1 MASRIYC
8 EMVQNST
15 KRRGRPPAYVPEV
28 ALARATKAFW
38 ETGYAATSL
47 DDLALATGMNR
58 PSLYGA
64 FGDKHALYLKAL
76 AAYWDAGRTGLADAL
91 APERPLREGLRRVYA
106 LALDLYFPADGQP
119 RGCFLIGTAT
129 TEAMRDADVRTTLG
143 EALREI
149 DAAFEARLRLAQER
163 GELAAGSDPRILAQL
178 ASATLHTL
186 ALRSRAGASRAELE
200 ALADGAV
207 ALICG
212 PPRPTG

>member
-1 MASRIYC
+1 
-8 EMVQNST
+8 MVQNSS

-38 ETGYAATSL
+38 DSGFAATSL
-47 DDLALATGMNR
+47 DDLAAATGMNR

-76 AAYWDAGRTGLADAL
+76 TAYWEAGRSAMSEAL
-91 APERPLREGLRRVYA
+91 APERPLREGLRSVYA
-106 LALDLYFPADGQP
+106 AALDLYFPPRGQP

-129 TEAMRDADVRTTLG
+129 TEAMRDADVRATLA

-149 DAAFEARLRLAQER
+149 DEAFEARFRRAQED
-163 GELAAGSDPRILAQL
+163 GELPAVAHPRILAQL
-178 ASATLHTL
+178 AGATLHTL
-186 ALRSRAGASRAELE
+186 ALRSRVGELRTELE
-200 ALADGAV
+200 ALADGAI

-212 PPRPTG
+212 PTRPAR

>member
-1 MASRIYC
+1 
-8 EMVQNST
+8 MVQKEQ

-38 ETGYAATSL
+38 DSGFAATSL
-47 DDLALATGMNR
+47 DDLAAATGMNR

-76 AAYWDAGRTGLADAL
+76 SAYWEAGRSGMTEAL
-91 APERPLREGLRRVYA
+91 APERPLREGLRRVYTV
-106 LALDLYFPADGQP
+106 ALDLYFPSKGQP

-129 TEAMRDADVRTTLG
+129 TEAMRDADVRATLA

-149 DAAFEARLRLAQER
+149 DEAFEARLRLAQAG
-163 GELAAGSDPRILAQL
+163 GELAADADPRTLAQL
-178 ASATLHTL
+178 AAATLHTL
-186 ALRSRAGASRAELE
+186 ALRSRAGESRAELE
-200 ALADGAV
+200 TLADGAV

-212 PPRPTG
+212 PTRPVR

>member
-1 MASRIYC
+1 
-8 EMVQNST
+8 MVQNSA

-38 ETGYAATSL
+38 ESGFAATSL
-47 DDLALATGMNR
+47 DDLAAATGMNR

-64 FGDKHALYLKAL
+64 FGDKHALYLRAL
-76 AAYWDAGRTGLADAL
+76 AAYWNASRLAMADAL
-91 APERPLREGLRRVYA
+91 APDRPLHEGLRRVYSI
-106 LALDLYFPADGQP
+106 ALDLYFPPNGQP

-129 TEAMRDADVRTTLG
+129 TEAMRDADVRETLA

-149 DAAFEARLRLAQER
+149 DAALEVRLRLGQER
-163 GELAAGSDPRILAQL
+163 GELAAQADPRILAML
-178 ASATLHTL
+178 AAATLHTL

-200 ALADGAV
+200 MLADGAV

-212 PPRPTG
+212 PTRVGG

>member
-1 MASRIYC
+1 
-8 EMVQNST
+8 MVQ
-15 KRRGRPPAYVPEV
+15 KEQRRRGRPPAYVPEV

-38 ETGYAATSL
+38 ESGYAATSL
-47 DDLALATGMNR
+47 DDLAAATGMNR

-76 AAYWDAGRTGLADAL
+76 AAYWEAGRLAMADAL
-91 APERPLREGLRRVYA
+91 APDRPLREGLRRVYGI
-106 LALDLYFPADGQP
+106 ALDLYFPAKGQP

-143 EALREI
+143 DALREI
-149 DAAFEARLRLAQER
+149 DAAFEARLRLGQER
-163 GELAAGSDPRILAQL
+163 GELATEADPSILAKL
-178 ASATLHTL
+178 AGAMLHTL

-200 ALADGAV
+200 RLADGAV

-212 PPRPTG
+212 PDLTV

>member
-1 MASRIYC
+1 
-8 EMVQNST
+8 MVQKSE

-38 ETGYAATSL
+38 ESGFAATSL
-47 DDLALATGMNR
+47 DDLAAATGMNR

-76 AAYWDAGRTGLADAL
+76 TTYWDAGRSAMADAL
-91 APERPLREGLRRVYA
+91 APDRPLREGLRRVYTI
-106 LALDLYFPADGQP
+106 ALDLYFPPNGQP

-129 TEAMRDADVRTTLG
+129 TEAMRDSDVRATLA

-149 DAAFEARLRLAQER
+149 DAAFEVRFQLGKER
-163 GELAAGSDPRILAQL
+163 GELGAEASPDMLAKLAGAV
-178 ASATLHTL
+178 LHTL
-186 ALRSRAGASRAELE
+186 ALRSRAGESRAELE
-200 ALADGAV
+200 KLADGAV

-212 PPRPTG
+212 PAAAAS

>member
-1 MASRIYC
+1 
-8 EMVQNST
+8 MVQKEQ

-38 ETGYAATSL
+38 ESGFAATSL
-47 DDLALATGMNR
+47 DDLAAATGMNR

-76 AAYWDAGRTGLADAL
+76 TAYWQAGRLAMADAL
-91 APERPLREGLRRVYA
+91 APDRPLREGLRRVYEA
-106 LALDLYFPADGQP
+106 ALDIYFPAQGQA

-129 TEAMRDADVRTTLG
+129 TEAMRDSDVRATLA

-149 DAAFEARLRLAQER
+149 DAGFEARLRLGQER
-163 GELAAGSDPRILAQL
+163 GELAAAADPCILAML
-178 ASATLHTL
+178 AAATLHTL
-186 ALRSRAGASRAELE
+186 ALRSRAGASRGELE
-200 ALADGAV
+200 ELADGAV

-212 PPRPTG
+212 PAPVAS

>member
-1 MASRIYC
+1 
-8 EMVQNST
+8 MVQKGQ

-38 ETGYAATSL
+38 ESGFAATSL
-47 DDLALATGMNR
+47 DDLAAATGMNR

-64 FGDKHALYLKAL
+64 FGDKHALYLRAL
-76 AAYWDAGRTGLADAL
+76 DAYWDAGRTGMANAL
-91 APERPLREGLRRVYA
+91 APDRPLREGLRRVYSI
-106 LALDLYFPADGQP
+106 ALDLYFPPNGQP

-129 TEAMRDADVRTTLG
+129 TEAMRDADVRATLA

-149 DAAFEARLRLAQER
+149 DAAFEARLRLAKER
-163 GELAAGSDPRILAQL
+163 GELTGTADPCLLAMLAA
-178 ASATLHTL
+178 ATLHTL

-200 ALADGAV
+200 KLADGAV

-212 PPRPTG
+212 AGLAAS

>member
-1 MASRIYC
+1 
-8 EMVQNST
+8 MVQKEQ

-38 ETGYAATSL
+38 DSGFAATSL
-47 DDLALATGMNR
+47 DDLAAATGMNR

-76 AAYWDAGRTGLADAL
+76 SAYWEAGRSGMTEAL
-91 APERPLREGLRRVYA
+91 APDRPLRDGLRRVYTV
-106 LALDLYFPADGQP
+106 ALDLYFPSKGQP

-129 TEAMRDADVRTTLG
+129 TEAMRDADVRATLA

-149 DAAFEARLRLAQER
+149 DEAFEARLRLAQAG
-163 GELAAGSDPRILAQL
+163 GELAADADPRILAQL
-178 ASATLHTL
+178 AGATLHTL
-186 ALRSRAGASRAELE
+186 ALRSRAGESRADLE

-212 PPRPTG
+212 PTRPAG

>member
-1 MASRIYC
+1 
-8 EMVQNST
+8 MVQNSA

-38 ETGYAATSL
+38 ESGFAATSL
-47 DDLALATGMNR
+47 DDLAAATGMNR

-64 FGDKHALYLKAL
+64 FGDKHALYLRAL
-76 AAYWDAGRTGLADAL
+76 AAYWDAGRLAMADAL
-91 APERPLREGLRRVYA
+91 APDRPLREGLRRVYSI
-106 LALDLYFPADGQP
+106 ALDLYFPPNGQP

-129 TEAMRDADVRTTLG
+129 TEAMRDADVRETLA

-149 DAAFEARLRLAQER
+149 DAALEVRLRLGQER
-163 GELAAGSDPRILAQL
+163 GELAAQADPRILAML
-178 ASATLHTL
+178 AAATLHTL

-200 ALADGAV
+200 TLADGAV

-212 PPRPTG
+212 PTRVGG

>member
-1 MASRIYC
+1 
-8 EMVQNST
+8 MVQKER

-38 ETGYAATSL
+38 ESGFAATSL

-76 AAYWDAGRTGLADAL
+76 SAYWEAGRSAMAEAL
-91 APERPLREGLRRVYA
+91 APDRSLREGLRRVYA
-106 LALDLYFPADGQP
+106 TALDLYFPPKGQP

-129 TEAMRDADVRTTLG
+129 TEAMRDADVRAALA
-143 EALREI
+143 EALREV
-149 DAAFEARLRLAQER
+149 DAAFEARFRLGLER
-163 GELAAGSDPRILAQL
+163 GEVAAEANPGVLGKLAGAV
-178 ASATLHTL
+178 LHTL

-200 ALADGAV
+200 ELADGAV
-207 ALICG
+207 ALMCG
-212 PPRPTG
+212 PASAAS

>member
-1 MASRIYC
+1 
-8 EMVQNST
+8 MVQKDQ

-38 ETGYAATSL
+38 DSGFAATSL
-47 DDLALATGMNR
+47 DDLAAATGMNR

-76 AAYWDAGRTGLADAL
+76 TAYWEAGRSGMTEAL
-91 APERPLREGLRRVYA
+91 APDRPLREGLRRVYV
-106 LALDLYFPADGQP
+106 LALDLYFPPKGQP

-129 TEAMRDADVRTTLG
+129 TEAMRDADVRATLA

-149 DAAFEARLRLAQER
+149 DDAFEARFRHAQAA
-163 GELAAGSDPRILAQL
+163 GELAADAHPRTLAQL
-178 ASATLHTL
+178 AAATLHTL
-186 ALRSRAGASRAELE
+186 ALRSRAGESRAELE

-212 PPRPTG
+212 PTRPVR